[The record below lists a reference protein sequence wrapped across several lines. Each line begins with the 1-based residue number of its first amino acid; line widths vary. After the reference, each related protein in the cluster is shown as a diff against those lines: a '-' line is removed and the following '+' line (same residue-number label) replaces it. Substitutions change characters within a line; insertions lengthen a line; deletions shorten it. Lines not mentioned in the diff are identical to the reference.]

1 MQIVFILSNPAVPEN
16 IGLALRALKTMGF
29 EDMRLINPPT
39 NYEVDCRKTAYGS
52 HDLLENAKVFSSLE
66 AATADLG
73 LVIGT
78 TAKNRL
84 GHHTYH
90 TPMEL
95 SKILSSKLEV
105 AAKIGLVF
113 GSEQNGLSK
122 EEINQCDLLSTIP
135 LATTHPSLNLAQ
147 SVMLYAYELSEFSND
162 KHNKNDTPEK
172 IDSQSKLKSKAI
184 AILDDLEL
192 PRQPSLYFSIR
203 ERIMRADS
211 EQTKLML
218 SFARFLKQKLK

>member
-16 IGLALRALKTMGF
+16 IGLALRAMKTMGF
-29 EDMRLINPPT
+29 AEMRLINPPN

-52 HDLLENAKVFSSLE
+52 HDLLENAKVFDSLAE
-66 AATADLG
+66 TTSDLG
-73 LVIGT
+73 LLVGT

-84 GHHTYH
+84 GHHSYH
-90 TPMEL
+90 SPKEL
-95 SKILSSKLEV
+95 SSILASKLEV
-105 AAKIGLVF
+105 AGKIGLVF

-135 LATTHPSLNLAQ
+135 LATIHPSLNLAQ
-147 SVMLYAYELSEFSND
+147 SVMLYAYELSEFSNANDD
-162 KHNKNDTPEK
+162 KNGTAEK
-172 IDSQSKLKSKAI
+172 IDSQKKLKSKAM
-184 AILDDLEL
+184 AILDDLDL

-203 ERIMRADS
+203 ERVMRANS